1 MSSNE
6 EQDAST
12 MLQSTEKNNPLQQRL
27 SPKQFQAS
35 VKFYEAD
42 HQLKNEDRENIAS
55 DLQSVIFKTSII
67 SYGLAMGNFALPTI
81 IHNFQTSQKF
91 FRPAGGRLRAIP
103 TIHKPFFSFLLG
115 LTALLVTSQQA
126 TKYQF
131 SKKIDSLQTQNTE
144 SNQLKVWQAMDPKQ
158 AGLFYIYYRR
168 TLMDPSFILKDP
180 RTFTEK
186 SLHEVHYHPSQSQN
200 QSQDQHFTK
209 VLGFENYQPS
219 LGSKWNEIR
228 KESGFANEINPV
240 PFDAYPLDSSNNTQD
255 EDSVEKPEAPSKLS
269 AWDKVRQSSGR

>member
-1 MSSNE
+1 MSNNE
-6 EQDAST
+6 EKDGSA
-12 MLQSTEKNNPLQQRL
+12 MLHSTEKNNPLQQRL

-67 SYGLAMGNFALPTI
+67 SYGSAMGNFALPTI

-131 SKKIDSLQTQNTE
+131 SKKIDSLQTQNTD
-144 SNQLKVWQAMDPKQ
+144 SNQLRVWQAMDPKQ

-186 SLHEVHYHPSQSQN
+186 SLHEVHYHPSQLKN

-209 VLGFENYQPS
+209 VLGFENYEPS
-219 LGSKWNEIR
+219 LSSKWNEIR
-228 KESGFANEINPV
+228 KENGFVNEINSAPSE
-240 PFDAYPLDSSNNTQD
+240 DALDSSNNTA
-255 EDSVEKPEAPSKLS
+255 VENSAERPQTPSKTS
-269 AWDKVRQSSGR
+269 AWDKVRQSSGK